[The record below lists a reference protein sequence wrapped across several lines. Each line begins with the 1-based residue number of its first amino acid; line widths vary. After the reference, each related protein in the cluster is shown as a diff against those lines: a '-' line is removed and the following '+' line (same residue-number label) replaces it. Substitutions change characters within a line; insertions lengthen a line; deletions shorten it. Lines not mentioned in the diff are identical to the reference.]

1 MTVVGMGSVGMDFL
15 ASVASFPKPDDKM
28 RTDELE
34 MQGGGNCGNALTAAA
49 RLFSGLPAHV
59 RASVRVVSKIGAD
72 AAGDAILKEFAAD
85 GIDTSNILVSSEP
98 GAKSPFTYIIVDRET
113 ATRTCIHTP
122 GDPYVEEEM
131 TAERV
136 DRILEGA
143 SAVYFDGRLAEPALV
158 LARAARVRGIKVLV
172 EAERLRPGLDKLLDE
187 ADFVVTSKGFP
198 REWTGLDDVEEA
210 MAAILESLPHCSWI
224 VTTLGRRGA
233 LLLEGG
239 AGEAGDLH
247 EPLAVGSIVAGP
259 MTPSLYEPKASRM
272 RDAAAARKKRQEAAE
287 RAAKLNADAGKEASY
302 DHDDAREE
310 RHPRRAASTYRLTS
324 IPAASI
330 DPEAVVDTTGA
341 GDAFIGTMLFS
352 VAMGLGPAKGAR
364 LASVVAAA
372 KCLKLGARPGLV
384 RLTDVDFAHGAREY
398 LNI

>member
-1 MTVVGMGSVGMDFL
+1 
-15 ASVASFPKPDDKM
+15 
-28 RTDELE
+28 
-34 MQGGGNCGNALTAAA
+34 
-49 RLFSGLPAHV
+49 
-59 RASVRVVSKIGAD
+59 
-72 AAGDAILKEFAAD
+72 
-85 GIDTSNILVSSEP
+85 
-98 GAKSPFTYIIVDRET
+98 
-113 ATRTCIHTP
+113 
-122 GDPYVEEEM
+122 
-131 TAERV
+131 
-136 DRILEGA
+136 
-143 SAVYFDGRLAEPALV
+143 
-158 LARAARVRGIKVLV
+158 
-172 EAERLRPGLDKLLDE
+172 LRHL
-187 ADFVVTSKGFP
+187 
-198 REWTGLDDVEEA
+198 
-210 MAAILESLPHCSWI
+210 
-224 VTTLGRRGA
+224 
-233 LLLEGG
+233 
-239 AGEAGDLH
+239 
-247 EPLAVGSIVAGP
+247 
-259 MTPSLYEPKASRM
+259 
-272 RDAAAARKKRQEAAE
+272 AAE